1 MKNNLKVDK
10 VFRDPIH
17 GYIYFDNLNIYKL
30 VESKEMQRLKRIYQL
45 GGSFQV
51 FPTAEHSRFSH
62 SIGAYQIV
70 KRIIEEVSGI
80 NQGLSPLDQLVLKI
94 AVLLHD
100 LGHGPFSHAF
110 EMIHKTKHEEYTKA
124 IIVGKTEI
132 NKILKSINPKL
143 PLLLCQ
149 VYDGVYKNKIVNQLV
164 SSQLDADRMD
174 YLLRDAYF
182 CGTPYGSFDIGRIL
196 RVMSV
201 NNGKIVFKESG
212 IPAIEDYLVGRYHM
226 YKQVYLHPRSLSFE
240 LILVSMIKRFI
251 DLSKSNFE
259 FKYDYEQI
267 RCLILNKKISTQ
279 EYHELDD
286 NLIYFYAKQM
296 LKEKD
301 SILTELADRFINRKL
316 LDHVEVNS
324 QKEADAIEK
333 QVSKKGSDPRYFVY
347 KEHLIAEVYK
357 KYGIKD
363 NHEILV
369 LDKNNKVT
377 SLVKASSIVAAL
389 DDEAQLKSE
398 QYLVFYKP

>member
-1 MKNNLKVDK
+1 MKNKLKVDK

-17 GYIYFDNLNIYKL
+17 GYIHFDNLDIYKL

-62 SIGAYQIV
+62 SIGAYQIAT
-70 KRIIEEVSGI
+70 RIIEEVSGI
-80 NQGLSPLDQLVLKI
+80 RHALSNQDQLVLKI

-124 IIVGKTEI
+124 IISGNSEI
-132 NKILKSINPKL
+132 NKLLKLMDPKL
-143 PLLLCQ
+143 PSLLCQ
-149 VYDGVYKNKIVNQLV
+149 VYDGVYKNKIVNALV

-196 RVMSV
+196 RVMTV
-201 NNGKIVFKESG
+201 DKGKIVFKESG

-251 DLSKSNFE
+251 DLSKSNFK
-259 FKYDYEQI
+259 FKFNYEQI
-267 RCLILNKKISTQ
+267 KCLISNKKISTDD
-279 EYHELDD
+279 YHELDD

-301 SILTELADRFINRKL
+301 AILAELADRFINRKL
-316 LDHVEVNS
+316 LEHIEVNS
-324 QKEADAIEK
+324 QKQADAIEK
-333 QVSKKGSDPRYFVY
+333 QVNKKGYDPRYFIY

-357 KYGIKD
+357 KYGIKN
-363 NHEILV
+363 NHEILI
-369 LDKNNKVT
+369 LEKNNKVT

-398 QYLVFYKP
+398 QYLVFYKA